1 MSSSPLV
8 GIRNPSRI
16 SSTNTYR
23 YNNKRM
29 RGEGEL
35 QTQRHTLFRD
45 IGGEPLE
52 TDRRRLDSLT
62 GGDQAVGE
70 EELQRDLES
79 KAKS

>member
-1 MSSSPLV
+1 
-8 GIRNPSRI
+8 
-16 SSTNTYR
+16 
-23 YNNKRM
+23 M

-45 IGGEPLE
+45 IGGESLE